1 MHHRN
6 KYTYIYIIYTQ
17 NYALKCTIKYITI
30 AYISKLLKLLLF
42 SKNIYIFFCLD
53 IYKMV
58 ELTRKNT
65 MLLQKTEVL

>member
-1 MHHRN
+1 MN

-42 SKNIYIFFCLD
+42 SKKYKFFCLG

-65 MLLQKTEVL
+65 ILLQKT